1 MPPVTAVFQSK
12 GFRQEMIERIKRLG
26 VLLAVAAATASGA
39 GTLTMATEATF
50 PPYEFLRG
58 QTVVGIDVEICRA
71 VAERLGQEFRVENM
85 DFDSVIPAVISGKAN
100 LAAAGITVTEDRKQ
114 NVDFSEPYITTG
126 IVVIYRKA
134 EPYTGLDQLK
144 GRKIGV
150 QSGTTSDAFVLETLG
165 QEPERYKTSAEAC
178 AAMMSGRC
186 AFVVADIDPAKNCVK
201 GEASLAISGFLSSES
216 YAVAV
221 AKGNGELLAAVNET
235 IAAAKADGRLERWV
249 EEYTAESDSLKADAA
264 ASSGGVEAS
273 AGSWAANAWQS
284 LKDDF
289 YLCFLNESGD
299 GTPRGAYLVKGLGV
313 TIQVALAA
321 IVLGLLI
328 GFLVAVVRSTHDK
341 YGRFTLLNIL
351 AKVYLTIIRGTPMV
365 VQLLI
370 TYYIILKSVDS
381 KVLIAILAFAVNSGA
396 YQAEIIRAGITSID
410 PGQME
415 AGRALG
421 LSYWRT
427 MIRIILPQA
436 IRNVLPAL
444 GNEFIVLMKD
454 TSIVGYIALIDLAK
468 GGDIIRSQTYSVY
481 LPYITV
487 AAIYLVLVMT
497 FTWLLG
503 ILERHLRRTGADPV
517 HNDS

>member
-1 MPPVTAVFQSK
+1 M
-12 GFRQEMIERIKRLG
+12 KRLAF
-26 VLLAVAAATASGA
+26 AVSLAAAAFAAAG

-58 QTVVGIDVEICRA
+58 QEIAGIDVEICRA
-71 VAERLGQEFRVENM
+71 VAERLGRDFRAENM
-85 DFDSVIPAVISGKAN
+85 DFDSVIPAVISGKAD
-100 LAAAGITVTEDRKQ
+100 LAAAGITVTEDRRK
-114 NVDFSEPYITTG
+114 NVDFSVPYVTTG
-126 IVVIYRKA
+126 IVVIYRQD
-134 EPYTGLDQLK
+134 EPYADAGQLK

-150 QSGTTSDAFVLETLG
+150 QSGTTSENYVLENLQ
-165 QEPERYKTSAEAC
+165 QEPERFKSTPEAC
-178 AAMMSGRC
+178 AAMLAGRC
-186 AFVVADIDPAKNCVK
+186 AFVIADIDPAKNCVK
-201 GEASLAISGFLSSES
+201 GEGRLALSDFLSSES

-221 AKGNGELLAAVNET
+221 AKGNAELLAAVNET

-249 EEYTAESDSLKADAA
+249 ADYTAEADRLKETSAA
-264 ASSGGVEAS
+264 APAAEP
-273 AGSWAANAWQS
+273 SWCAKAWQS
-284 LKDDF
+284 LRDDF
-289 YLCFLNESGD
+289 YLCFLKKASD
-299 GTPRGAYLVKGLGV
+299 GSPRAMYLVNGLAI
-313 TIQVALAA
+313 TLEVALFA
-321 IVLGLLI
+321 ILLGLLI
-328 GFLVAVVRSTHDK
+328 GFLVAVVRSSHDK
-341 YGRFTLLNIL
+341 YGYFPLLNAV

-370 TYYIILKSVDS
+370 TYYIILRSVDS
-381 KVLIAILAFAVNSGA
+381 KVLIAILAFGINSGA
-396 YQAEIIRAGITSID
+396 YQAEILRAGIVSID

-421 LSYWRT
+421 LGYWRT
-427 MIRIILPQA
+427 MMKVVLPQA

-481 LPYITV
+481 LPYLAV

-497 FTWLLG
+497 MTWLLG
-503 ILERHLRRTGADPV
+503 LLERHLRKTGANPV

>member
-1 MPPVTAVFQSK
+1 MKRFAFAVS
-12 GFRQEMIERIKRLG
+12 L
-26 VLLAVAAATASGA
+26 AAALCAAA
-39 GTLTMATEATF
+39 GETLTMATEATF

-58 QTVVGIDVEICRA
+58 QEIAGIDVEICRA
-71 VAERLGQEFRVENM
+71 VAERLGREFRAENM
-85 DFDSVIPAVISGKAN
+85 DFDSVIPAVTSGKAD
-100 LAAAGITVTEDRKQ
+100 LAAAGITVTEDRKK
-114 NVDFSEPYITTG
+114 NVDFSGPYVTTG

-134 EPYTGLDQLK
+134 EPYTDAGQLK

-150 QSGTTSDAFVLETLG
+150 QSGTTSDAYVLETLK
-165 QEPERYKTSAEAC
+165 QEPERFKSTPEAC
-178 AAMMSGRC
+178 AAMLAGRC
-186 AFVVADIDPAKNCVK
+186 AFVIADIDPAKNCVK
-201 GEASLAISGFLSSES
+201 GEGRLALSDFLSSES

-221 AKGNGELLAAVNET
+221 AKGNAELLAAVNET

-249 EEYTAESDSLKADAA
+249 ADYTAEADRLKETSAA
-264 ASSGGVEAS
+264 APAAEP
-273 AGSWAANAWQS
+273 SWCAKAWQS
-284 LKDDF
+284 LRDDF
-289 YLCFLNESGD
+289 YLCFLKKASD
-299 GTPRGAYLVKGLGV
+299 GSSRAMYLVNGLAI
-313 TIQVALAA
+313 TLEVALFA
-321 IVLGLLI
+321 ILLGLLI
-328 GFLVAVVRSTHDK
+328 GFLVAVVRSSHDK
-341 YGRFTLLNIL
+341 YGYFPLLNAV

-370 TYYIILKSVDS
+370 TYYIILRSVDS
-381 KVLIAILAFAVNSGA
+381 KVLIAILAFGINSGA
-396 YQAEIIRAGITSID
+396 YQAEILRAGIVSID

-421 LSYWRT
+421 LGYWRT
-427 MIRIILPQA
+427 MMKVVLPQA

-481 LPYITV
+481 LPYLAV

-497 FTWLLG
+497 MTWLLG
-503 ILERHLRRTGADPV
+503 LLERHLRKTGANPV